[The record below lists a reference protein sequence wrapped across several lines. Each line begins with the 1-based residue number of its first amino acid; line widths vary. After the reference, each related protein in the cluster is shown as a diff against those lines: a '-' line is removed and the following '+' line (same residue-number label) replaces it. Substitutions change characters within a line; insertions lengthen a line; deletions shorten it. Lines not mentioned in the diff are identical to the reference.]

1 MPRHL
6 ISGPWDLIEFNHI
19 GPVEVASYRVCLIGA
34 DVLYVVTDCQG
45 GYEWVLDSAGHVTY
59 SDYGFGE
66 PHVALMYGLA
76 AYENFEVRLCM
87 R

>member
-6 ISGPWDLIEFNHI
+6 ISGPWDRTEFKFT
-19 GPVEVASYRVCLIGA
+19 GPVEVVTYRICLTGA

-45 GYEWVLDSAGHVTY
+45 DYEWLLDCAGHVTH
-59 SDYGFGE
+59 SDDGFGV
-66 PHVALMYGLA
+66 PHIALMYGLA
-76 AYENFEVRLCM
+76 AYENLEHPLCM